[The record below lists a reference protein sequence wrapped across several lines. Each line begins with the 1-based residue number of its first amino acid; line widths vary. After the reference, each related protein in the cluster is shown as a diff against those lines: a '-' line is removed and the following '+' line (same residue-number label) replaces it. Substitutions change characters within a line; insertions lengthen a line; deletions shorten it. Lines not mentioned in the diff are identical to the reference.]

1 MAAYTAPA
9 AVRDAMAPALG
20 TDQASAVGLSDVQI
34 QEAIDN
40 ACAQVDAVLHV
51 RYPLPLPLPI
61 PTLVATI
68 AQDIAA
74 WLATL
79 TWRANNPIPPTS
91 PIAQRYDR
99 ATTLLAGLGAGTIE
113 LPGTAG
119 VASGASVWN
128 TSPDF
133 FRLGGQL
140 WPQPWYGPHE
150 VI

>member
-1 MAAYTAPA
+1 
-9 AVRDAMAPALG
+9 MAPALG
-20 TDQASAVGLSDVQI
+20 GTGQASAAGLPDVQL

-40 ACAQVDAVLHV
+40 ATAQVDAVLHV

-61 PTLVATI
+61 PTLVTTI

-99 ATTLLAGLGAGTIE
+99 ATALLAGLGAGTIE

-119 VASGASVWN
+119 VASGAVVYN
-128 TSPDF
+128 VAPDYF
-133 FRLGGQL
+133 GLGSDL
-140 WPQPWYGPHE
+140 FPLPWYGPRE
-150 VI
+150 MA